1 MNDQHDQHDQ
11 QQPRSTF
18 PYPFG
23 DSGFA
28 LDEPDTAPDTT
39 TEQERAQ

>member
-1 MNDQHDQHDQ
+1 MNDQHDQNDQ

-28 LDEPDTAPDTT
+28 LDEPDTA
-39 TEQERAQ
+39 TEQESAQ